1 MSTEVTLTLSEQIY
15 QRAEA
20 WARRTRKPVSEILT
34 EVIDGSLR
42 PLAGDSDP
50 GNWTDDETLAAA
62 DLQMPTWDDSRLSQL
77 LQVQRNGVLSSAER
91 DELRERMHAYEDA
104 LLRKSEGLHE
114 AVRRGLRPP
123 LDS

>member
-42 PLAGDSDP
+42 PLAGDCDP

-62 DLQMPTWDDSRLSQL
+62 DLQMPTRDDSRLSQL

-104 LLRKSEGLHE
+104 ILRKSEGLHE